1 MPNSFHTADEYDI
14 VNHEE
19 TALSPEVLAQIRSWL
34 QPTDYLAES
43 GEFRRHLSSQAPGT
57 GLWLCQ
63 TEEYQKWHDSPDHGS
78 LWIKGVPGA
87 GKSVVA
93 ASIIHHL
100 RTTEECP
107 VLFFFFRN
115 IVAANFSPRALLRDW
130 LAQLLPHSP
139 KLQYALQTRLGSEL
153 SETSDNDLIQ
163 LFLDGV
169 SCVRKLYCVGDAL
182 DEMTMENKSFLDQ
195 LNSLATHRPRTLKLL
210 MTSRPKQYLQSAL
223 RDSSIVHVSL
233 QQNLVDIDIV
243 SFLNHR
249 FDSASKLETHRMR
262 KQHII
267 DMVAK
272 RSEGLFLYAKL
283 TMDQVEAALD
293 SDGSVDLQSLEES
306 LPVGLEKTYNNILAT
321 QREERGVDIDVQILV
336 LEAVTHASRPLRLN
350 ELANLLKCIY
360 PDAADS
366 AGFKS
371 LVATSCGPLIEILE
385 DETLQV
391 IHHSFTEFLRGDTR
405 SQSTA
410 SGDSLIDFP
419 IIQSDTTHKHMALYC
434 LRYLQ
439 SGSLLVEGETSDS
452 ASVTF
457 QVPTHTVNPDED
469 HERYSRKGMKREVD
483 HFKYRDAR
491 LNHPFLSY
499 SVENWSY
506 HASRYDRTDREMFDG
521 VLGFLNADSLAFRR
535 WLVLQWGSTTRDK
548 ESTDG
553 IPTALHIAAFSG
565 MSELVL
571 ELIKKGS
578 SVTSLDAQDRIP
590 LHWAAANGHTKTAS
604 LLIQQGSEPN
614 AVDGRG
620 LKPIHLAAKKNHHSV
635 VTVLLEAG
643 VEPNTIKTKEN
654 HAGRLLGGELITRG
668 ECAILYASQGGH
680 TETVISMIPFCNQD
694 TLEQLLCECCRFNRT
709 DSVLEILK
717 RSNVS
722 ADATYRGGTA
732 LYLAC
737 RGFNVE
743 CIKALIKRGAD
754 VNKISAW
761 APRPTMNGGG
771 RRKEASTTPVHWII
785 QEWGEENKKTCRTIL
800 KLLIDAGADLE
811 QLNGG
816 QLTALQLAAKGRQS
830 ADAPSECQMDILR
843 LLLEAGAST
852 KTTGHNGS
860 TALHLIVGPH
870 LSLKAVKLLVE
881 YGSDPNQKKPSGET
895 PLHLA
900 LQFRSKKQAK
910 IEAQDA
916 VIKYLIEE
924 GADPNEEDNKGNS
937 AVQAAMFVSA
947 DLFKTL
953 LSNCHDDGVKQKC
966 WFGLSRVDDTR
977 FSSCLQTLL
986 GEGIDID
993 MQDQQGLTLYL
1004 HCLWYPAKLSVLEKY
1019 KARVDIADNLG
1030 NNALHHVI
1038 RQPSISRIEYF
1049 AKRGLDPL
1057 GVDIDG
1063 NTLIHLATLNYRFDS
1078 NSSGGNYNPVAFF
1091 EYLVNLGI
1099 SVNAVNKDGQTALHL
1114 YESRD
1119 DYKSRK
1125 ANLID
1130 ALNCK
1135 GDVKFDIKDR
1145 NGLTALH
1152 LASMR
1157 SVSEFD
1163 KLVECGANWTVL
1175 TNDSQNI
1182 WHLICRARK
1191 PEILGQ
1197 LLERLTAFGIEQR
1210 DRFGKTPL
1218 YYACSSGEPESV
1230 ALLLSK
1236 GAKVR
1241 VTDLEGDT
1249 PLHACAHFRVEQNIW
1264 NAQGQRFF
1272 EWRQGPPKDIFRPG
1286 SSQRPYTS
1294 SPWYQSIYND
1304 GKAVSRRNF
1313 FPSVI
1318 TIIKMLREADVD
1330 VGAVNES
1337 EYTALDTALHLG
1349 CAEFIEVFFR
1359 DGDLL
1364 TEATKHL
1371 DDDRDGRL
1379 KPDEARRRMRAQM
1392 ILMQQR
1398 SALDTL
1404 RKDNTLLDEVVNNP
1418 TRYLNLIS
1426 YEDLA
1431 TIINEGFEADS
1442 LNPVYHKLINEAI
1455 NSENFEVLE
1464 RIPVLVKQYGLFS
1477 SLKEMAQGA
1486 EFARAYFSDTHAFT
1500 TLQMACKRSK
1510 ISLVAVKLLVEGF
1523 QLDPDAHSA
1532 VPRRVNGGGSVQIVE
1547 GGTALHILASADEWW
1562 HLEAIK
1568 YLISKGADVNAK
1580 DEKGCTPLH
1589 LASRG
1594 KYVDNHATKGS
1605 YRLDA
1610 VSILLDNGADP
1621 NALDDNGLSPLHKA
1635 SGALN
1640 IMQEL
1645 LKRGADPNIG
1655 SLSPLFMAIKDANFP
1670 AFEMLLD
1677 QGLSVDSLDEV
1688 RHSRDVHYSLKESRK
1703 LYALVCCAFSNGF
1716 NNEILKSVPLLC
1728 SLVKR
1733 GANLYLPVS
1742 DHETLIHFLFEFPD
1756 YPILDALI
1764 SDECKTRI
1772 DFDHRD
1778 QQGRTVLMAACDWF
1792 GSLPRGG
1799 RKDPKKDPFLTGPPL
1814 RILDCGADATLV
1826 DNAGMTALH
1835 HLLANN
1841 DMVDDV
1847 LIEFIN
1853 RDEVAPILF
1862 LKDKQGLSPLHY
1874 ALRTLRP
1881 KICELL
1887 LSKGADIKEADPNGL
1902 TVLHHIAYQR
1912 SNLNRR
1918 SRRFSGSTSTLPA
1931 DYFDGC
1937 LSLWR
1942 RYIDEGGSINV
1953 VDNGGNTPLHLYLLS
1968 PVAGHR
1974 PGHMLVFHL
1983 DYYDVFF
1990 PPDSGVDV
1998 FASNNDGET
2007 MLHLVARRQKQ
2018 YFAELG
2024 YDKALFEAMMAKGL
2038 DPLKE
2043 DVQGRSALDVASAF
2057 EKDDIVGLLGRV
2069 SRG

>member
-1 MPNSFHTADEYDI
+1 MPKSFLTADEYDI

-19 TALSPEVLAQIRSWL
+19 TALSPEVLAQIRDWL

-63 TEEYQKWHDSPDHGS
+63 TEEYRKWHDSPDHGS

-93 ASIIHHL
+93 AAIIQHL
-100 RTTEECP
+100 RLTEECP

-139 KLQYALQTRLGSEL
+139 KLQYALQTRLESEL

-169 SCVRKLYCVGDAL
+169 SCVPKLYCVGDAL
-182 DEMTMENKSFLDQ
+182 DEMTMENKSFLDR
-195 LNSLATHRPRTLKLL
+195 LNSLATHRPRSLKLL

-233 QQNLVDIDIV
+233 QQKLVDIDIV

-249 FDSASKLETHRMR
+249 FDSASKLETHKIR
-262 KQHII
+262 KEQII

-272 RSEGLFLYAKL
+272 KSEGLFLYAKL

-293 SDGSVDLQSLEES
+293 SDSSVDLQSLEDS
-306 LPVGLEKTYNNILAT
+306 LPVGLQETYNNILAT
-321 QREERGVDIDVQILV
+321 QREERGVRMDVQILV

-350 ELANLLKCIY
+350 ELAHLLKCIY
-360 PDAADS
+360 PDAADPS
-366 AGFKS
+366 GFKS
-371 LVATSCGPLIEILE
+371 LVTASCGPLIEILE

-405 SQSTA
+405 SQSLV
-410 SGDSLIDFP
+410 SGDTSTEFP
-419 IIQSDTTHKHMALYC
+419 IIDSDMTHKHLALYC

-439 SGSLLVEGETSDS
+439 YGSLLVEGETSDS
-452 ASVTF
+452 ASITF
-457 QVPTHTVNPDED
+457 QVPQHKVNPDED
-469 HERYSRKGMKREVD
+469 HEKYSRRGVKREYD

-491 LNHPFLSY
+491 LKHPFLSY

-506 HASRYDRTDREMFDG
+506 HASRYDRKDEQMFRA
-521 VLGFLNADSLAFRR
+521 VLGFLNPDSLAFRR

-571 ELIKKGS
+571 ELIQKGS
-578 SVTSLDAQDRIP
+578 SVASLDAQDRIP
-590 LHWAAANGHTKTAS
+590 LHWAAANGHAKTAS
-604 LLIQQGSEPN
+604 LLIQHGSEPN

-620 LKPIHLAAKKNHHSV
+620 LKPIHLAAKRNHHSV

-643 VEPNTIKTKEN
+643 VEPNTTKTKED
-654 HAGRLLGGELITRG
+654 HSGRLLGGEKITRG
-668 ECAILYASQGGH
+668 ECAIMYAAQGGH
-680 TETVISMIPFCNQD
+680 TETIISMIPFCNQE
-694 TLEQLLCECCRFNRT
+694 TLEQLLCECCRYNRT
-709 DSVLEILK
+709 DSVMEILK
-717 RSNVS
+717 RSKVS
-722 ADATYRGGTA
+722 ADAMYCGGTA

-737 RGFNVE
+737 RQFSLE

-754 VNKISAW
+754 VNKLSAW
-761 APRPTMNGGG
+761 APRPIMNGRG
-771 RRKEASTTPVHWII
+771 RRKEVSTAPIHWII
-785 QEWGEENKKTCRTIL
+785 QEWREENQQICRTIL

-811 QLNGG
+811 QLNGEH
-816 QLTALQLAAKGRQS
+816 LTALHLAAKGRQS
-830 ADAPSECQMDILR
+830 ADVPAHCQMDMLR
-843 LLLEAGAST
+843 MLLEAGVSP
-852 KTTGHNGS
+852 KTTGDNGN
-860 TALHLIVGPH
+860 TALHLIVGPR
-870 LSLKAVKLLVE
+870 LSLGAVQLLVE
-881 YGSDPNQKKPSGET
+881 YGSDPNHKNSSGET
-895 PLHLA
+895 SLHLA
-900 LQFRSKKQAK
+900 LQSRSKKQAK
-910 IEAQDA
+910 MEAQDA
-916 VIKYLIEE
+916 VIKYLLEE
-924 GADPNEEDNKGNS
+924 GADPNIEDNKGNS
-937 AVQAAMFVSA
+937 AVQAAMSVSA
-947 DLFKTL
+947 ELFKTL
-953 LSNCHDDGVKQKC
+953 LSNCHDDAVKQNC
-966 WFGLSRVDDTR
+966 WFGLSRYDTE
-977 FSSCLQTLL
+977 FSSCLQVLL
-986 GEGIDID
+986 EEGIDINV
-993 MQDQQGLTLYL
+993 QDPQGLTLYMRS
-1004 HCLWYPAKLSVLEKY
+1004 LWSSERLSVLEKY
-1019 KARVDIADNLG
+1019 KARVDIPDNLG
-1030 NNALHHVI
+1030 NNALHLAV

-1049 AKRGLDPL
+1049 VKRGLDPL
-1057 GVDIDG
+1057 SVNNDG
-1063 NTLIHLATLNYRFDS
+1063 NTLIHLAALNYRYDN
-1078 NSSGGNYNPVAFF
+1078 NSSGGNGNPVKLF

-1119 DYKSRK
+1119 DLESRK

-1135 GDVKFDIKDR
+1135 DNVKYDIKDR

-1152 LASMR
+1152 LAAMR
-1157 SVSEFD
+1157 SVSEFN
-1163 KLVECGANWTVL
+1163 KLVECGADWTTL
-1175 TNDSQNI
+1175 TSESQNI

-1197 LLERLTAFGIEQR
+1197 LLERLSTFGIEQR
-1210 DRFGKTPL
+1210 DRYGKRPL

-1230 ALLLSK
+1230 ALLLNK
-1236 GAKVR
+1236 GARVK
-1241 VTDLEGDT
+1241 VTDLEGET
-1249 PLHACAHFRVEQNIW
+1249 PLHACAYFRVEQSIW
-1264 NAQGQRFF
+1264 DTQGQRFF
-1272 EWRQGPPKDIFRPG
+1272 KWRQGPPKDIFRPG
-1286 SSQRPYTS
+1286 SSQRPYS
-1294 SPWYQSIYND
+1294 IGPWYRHTYTD
-1304 GKAVSRRNF
+1304 GKAVSRKTF

-1318 TIIKMLREADVD
+1318 TIIKMLRRADID
-1330 VGAVNES
+1330 VATVNDS
-1337 EYTALDTALHLG
+1337 GYTALDVALQIG
-1349 CAEFIEVFFR
+1349 CAEFIEVFSR
-1359 DGDLL
+1359 DENLL
-1364 TEATKHL
+1364 TQATKNL
-1371 DDDRDGRL
+1371 EDEREGRL
-1379 KPDEARRRMRAQM
+1379 SLDEAHRRMQAQM

-1404 RKDNTLLDEVVNNP
+1404 GKDKALLDEVVNNP

-1431 TIINEGFEADS
+1431 VILNQGFEANS
-1442 LNPVYHKLINEAI
+1442 QNPVYHKFISEAI
-1455 NSENFEVLE
+1455 NSENLEILE
-1464 RIPVLVKQYGLFS
+1464 RIPELVKHYGLFS
-1477 SLKEMAQGA
+1477 SLEEMLQSDD
-1486 EFARAYFSDTHAFT
+1486 FTRAHFYDTPAFNA
-1500 TLQMACKRSK
+1500 LQMACKRSK
-1510 ISLVAVKLLVEGF
+1510 ISLVTVKLLVEHF
-1523 QLDPDAHSA
+1523 ELDPDARAA
-1532 VPRRVNGGGSVQIVE
+1532 VCRHVRSRSSVQIIE
-1547 GGTALHILASADEWW
+1547 GGTALHVLASADEWW
-1562 HLEAIK
+1562 HLEAIR
-1568 YLISKGADVNAK
+1568 YLISKGADVNAQ
-1580 DEKGCTPLH
+1580 DERGCAPLH
-1589 LASRG
+1589 LAAKG
-1594 KYVDNHATKGS
+1594 KHVENNVTKGS
-1605 YRLDA
+1605 YRLNA
-1610 VSILLDNGADP
+1610 VRILLDYGADP
-1621 NALDDNGLSPLHKA
+1621 NALDKSGLSPLHKA

-1645 LKRGADPNIG
+1645 LRRGADPNIG

-1670 AFEMLLD
+1670 AFEILLD

-1742 DHETLIHFLFEFPD
+1742 DKETLIHFLFEFPD
-1756 YPILDALI
+1756 YPILDALL
-1764 SDECKTRI
+1764 SEECKARI

-1814 RILDCGADATLV
+1814 RILDCGANATLV
-1826 DNAGMTALH
+1826 DDEGMTALH

-1847 LIEFIN
+1847 LIDFIN
-1853 RDEVAPILF
+1853 RDEVAPTLF
-1862 LKDKQGLSPLHY
+1862 LKDKQGFSPFHY

-1887 LSKGADIKEADPNGL
+1887 LSKGADISEADPNGL
-1902 TVLHHIAYQR
+1902 TVLHHIANQR
-1912 SNLNRR
+1912 SNMNRR
-1918 SRRFSGSTSTLPA
+1918 SRRFSGSTNTLPA
-1931 DYFDGC
+1931 DYFDEC
-1937 LSLWR
+1937 LSLWE
-1942 RYIDEGGSINV
+1942 RYIHEGGSINA

-1968 PVAGHR
+1968 RVAGHR
-1974 PGHMLVFHL
+1974 PEHRATFHL
-1983 DYYDVFF
+1983 DYYDEFF

-1998 FASNNDGET
+1998 FASNNEGET
-2007 MLHLVARRQKQ
+2007 ALHLIARRQKE
-2018 YFAELG
+2018 YMAEPG
-2024 YDKALFEAMMAKGL
+2024 YDKSLFEEMMAKGL

-2043 DVQGRSALDVASAF
+2043 DAQGRSALDVASAF
-2057 EKDDIVGLLGRV
+2057 EKDDIVGLLGRT
-2069 SRG
+2069 